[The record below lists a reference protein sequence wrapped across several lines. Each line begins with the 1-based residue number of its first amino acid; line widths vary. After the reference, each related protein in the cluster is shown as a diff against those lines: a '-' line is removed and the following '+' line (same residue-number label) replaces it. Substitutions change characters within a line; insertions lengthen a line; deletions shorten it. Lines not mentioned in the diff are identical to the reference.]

1 MKIQFIKGLKKN
13 YTIDRFRD
21 GIYFAEDTNEILVNE
36 VSYGLS
42 TLTKNAIY
50 SAINSKVAN
59 VEFTVPG
66 TFKFLN
72 GNGEVITTITLVT
85 ATQQQSGFMSAQD
98 KKALDDLINNKFTI
112 KANDPILA
120 LNDSKELFSNI
131 SLSYQDN
138 KIKLFGQGEEA
149 ISEIDASD
157 FIKDGMLSSVELVQD
172 PEGKEAGS
180 YLKLVFNTDAGK
192 QPIFVNVTKLV
203 NQYDG
208 SKLVLTGYQTLEEDS
223 TPIVE
228 TDTVNEAI
236 AKLAK
241 LIEENEQISAAALVD
256 LNNRISKAESS
267 TSQTLQQ
274 AKDYID
280 DSLTWILA

>member
-1 MKIQFIKGLKKN
+1 MKIQFIKGLKQN

-50 SAINSKVAN
+50 SAINAKVAS

-72 GNGEVITTITLVT
+72 GNGEVINTITLVT
-85 ATQQQSGFMSAQD
+85 ATQQQAGFMSAED

-112 KANDPILA
+112 KASDSLLA
-120 LNDSKELFSNI
+120 LNENMELFSKI
-131 SLSYQDN
+131 SLSYEDN
-138 KIKLFGQGEEA
+138 KIKLFGQNEKA
-149 ISEIDASD
+149 ISEIDASN
-157 FIKDGMLSSVELVQD
+157 FIKDGMLNQVELVQD
-172 PEGKEAGS
+172 PEGEEAGT

-192 QPIFVNVTKLV
+192 QPILVNVTRLV

-208 SKLVLTGYQTLEEDS
+208 SKRVLTGYQALEENA
-223 TPIVE
+223 TPITE
-228 TDTVNEAI
+228 TDTVNQAI

-241 LIEENEQISAAALVD
+241 LIEENEQIAAAALVD
-256 LNNRISKAESS
+256 INNRISKAESA

-274 AKDYID
+274 AKDYVD

>member
-1 MKIQFIKGLKKN
+1 MKIQFIKGLKQN

-50 SAINSKVAN
+50 SAINAKVAS

-72 GNGEVITTITLVT
+72 GNGEVINTITLVT
-85 ATQQQSGFMSAQD
+85 ATQQQAGFMSAED

-112 KANDPILA
+112 KTSDSLLA
-120 LNDSKELFSNI
+120 LNENMELFSKI
-131 SLSYQDN
+131 SLSYEDN
-138 KIKLFGQGEEA
+138 KIKLFGQNEEA
-149 ISEIDASD
+149 ISEIDASN
-157 FIKDGMLSSVELVQD
+157 FIKDGMLNQVELVQD
-172 PEGKEAGS
+172 PEGKEAGT

-192 QPIFVNVTKLV
+192 QPILVNVTRLV

-208 SKLVLTGYQTLEEDS
+208 SKLVLTGYQALEENA
-223 TPIVE
+223 TPITE
-228 TDTVNEAI
+228 TDTVNQAI

-241 LIEENEQISAAALVD
+241 LIEENEQIAAAALVD
-256 LNNRISKAESS
+256 INNRISKAESA

-274 AKDYID
+274 AKDYVD

>member
-1 MKIQFIKGLKKN
+1 
-13 YTIDRFRD
+13 
-21 GIYFAEDTNEILVNE
+21 
-36 VSYGLS
+36 
-42 TLTKNAIY
+42 
-50 SAINSKVAN
+50 
-59 VEFTVPG
+59 
-66 TFKFLN
+66 
-72 GNGEVITTITLVT
+72 
-85 ATQQQSGFMSAQD
+85 MSAQD
-98 KKALDDLINNKFTI
+98 KRALDDLINNKFTI

-172 PEGKEAGS
+172 PEGEEAGS

-208 SKLVLTGYQTLEEDS
+208 SKLVLTGYQTLEENS

-256 LNNRISKAESS
+256 LNNRISKAESA

>member
-1 MKIQFIKGLKKN
+1 MKIQFIKGLKNN
-13 YTIDRFRD
+13 YTIDKFRD
-21 GIYFAEDTNEILVNE
+21 GIYFAEDTNEILVND

-50 SAINSKVAN
+50 TAINSKVAN
-59 VEFTVPG
+59 VEFTIPG
-66 TFKFLN
+66 TFKFLD
-72 GNGEVITTITLVT
+72 GNDNVLNTITLVT
-85 ATQQQSGFMSAQD
+85 ATEQQSGFMSAED
-98 KKALDDLINNKFTI
+98 KKALDDLVNNKFTV
-112 KANDPILA
+112 KVNDSLLA
-120 LNDSKELFSNI
+120 LNDSKELFSKI
-131 SLSYQDN
+131 SLSYQNN
-138 KIKLFGQGEEA
+138 KIKLFGQGEEP

-157 FIKDGMLSSVELVQD
+157 FIKDGMLSSVEVVQD
-172 PEGKEAGS
+172 PEGEEAGS

-192 QPIFVNVTKLV
+192 QPILVNITKLV

-208 SKLVLTGYQTLEEDS
+208 SKLILTGYQTLEENS

-256 LNNRISKAESS
+256 LNNRISNNS
-267 TSQTLQQ
+267 TQTLQQ

>member
-1 MKIQFIKGLKKN
+1 MKIQFIKGLKQN

-50 SAINSKVAN
+50 SAINAKVAS

-72 GNGEVITTITLVT
+72 GNGEVINTITLVT
-85 ATQQQSGFMSAQD
+85 ATQQQAGFMSAED

-112 KANDPILA
+112 KASDSLLA
-120 LNDSKELFSNI
+120 LNENMELFSKI
-131 SLSYQDN
+131 SLSYEDN
-138 KIKLFGQGEEA
+138 KIKLFGQNEEA

-157 FIKDGMLSSVELVQD
+157 FIKDGMLNQVELVQD
-172 PEGKEAGS
+172 PEGEEAGT

-192 QPIFVNVTKLV
+192 QPILVNITRLV

-208 SKLVLTGYQTLEEDS
+208 SKLVLTGYQALEENA
-223 TPIVE
+223 TPITE
-228 TDTVNEAI
+228 TDTVNQAI

-241 LIEENEQISAAALVD
+241 LIEENEQIAAAALVD
-256 LNNRISKAESS
+256 INNRISKAESA

-274 AKDYID
+274 AKDYVD

>member
-72 GNGEVITTITLVT
+72 GNGDVITTITLVT

-172 PEGKEAGS
+172 PEGEEAGS

-192 QPIFVNVTKLV
+192 QPIFVNVTRLV

-208 SKLVLTGYQTLEEDS
+208 SKLVLTGYQTLEGNS

-256 LNNRISKAESS
+256 LNNRLSTSS
-267 TSQTLQQ
+267 TQTLQQ
-274 AKDYID
+274 AKDYVD

>member
-1 MKIQFIKGLKKN
+1 MKIQFIKGLKNN
-13 YTIDRFRD
+13 YTIDKFRD
-21 GIYFAEDTNEILVNE
+21 GIYFAEDTNEILVND

-50 SAINSKVAN
+50 TAINSKVAN
-59 VEFTVPG
+59 VEFTIPG
-66 TFKFLN
+66 TFKFLD
-72 GNGEVITTITLVT
+72 GNDNVLNTITLVT
-85 ATQQQSGFMSAQD
+85 ATEQQSGFMSAED
-98 KKALDDLINNKFTI
+98 KKALDDLVNNKFTV
-112 KANDPILA
+112 KVNDSLLA
-120 LNDSKELFSNI
+120 LNDSKELFSKI
-131 SLSYQDN
+131 SLSYQNN
-138 KIKLFGQGEEA
+138 KIKLFGQGEEP

-157 FIKDGMLSSVELVQD
+157 FIKDGMLSSVEVVQD
-172 PEGKEAGS
+172 PEGEEAGS

-192 QPIFVNVTKLV
+192 QPILVNITKLV

-208 SKLVLTGYQTLEEDS
+208 SKLILTGYQTLEENS

-256 LNNRISKAESS
+256 LNNRISNSS
-267 TSQTLQQ
+267 TQTLQQ

>member
-72 GNGEVITTITLVT
+72 GNGEIITTITLVT

>member
-1 MKIQFIKGLKKN
+1 MKIQFIKGLKQN

-50 SAINSKVAN
+50 SAINAKVAS

-72 GNGEVITTITLVT
+72 GNGEVINTITLVT
-85 ATQQQSGFMSAQD
+85 ATQQQAGFMSAED

-112 KANDPILA
+112 KASDSLLA
-120 LNDSKELFSNI
+120 LNENMELFSKI
-131 SLSYQDN
+131 SLSYEDN
-138 KIKLFGQGEEA
+138 KIKLFGQNEEA

-157 FIKDGMLSSVELVQD
+157 FIKDGMLNQVELVQD
-172 PEGKEAGS
+172 PEGEEAGT

-192 QPIFVNVTKLV
+192 QPILVNVTRLV

-208 SKLVLTGYQTLEEDS
+208 SKLVLTGYQALEGNA
-223 TPIVE
+223 TPITE
-228 TDTVNEAI
+228 TDTVNQAI

-241 LIEENEQISAAALVD
+241 LIEENEQIAAAALVD
-256 LNNRISKAESS
+256 INNRISKAESA

-274 AKDYID
+274 AKDYVD

>member
-13 YTIDRFRD
+13 YTIDKFRD

-72 GNGEVITTITLVT
+72 GNGDIITTITLVT

-98 KKALDDLINNKFTI
+98 KRALDDLINNKFTI

-149 ISEIDASD
+149 ISEIDTSD

-172 PEGKEAGS
+172 PEGEEAGS
-180 YLKLVFNTDAGK
+180 YLKLIFNTDAGK

-208 SKLVLTGYQTLEEDS
+208 SKLVLTGYQTLEENS

-256 LNNRISKAESS
+256 LNNRISKSESA

>member
-1 MKIQFIKGLKKN
+1 MKIQFIKGLKQN

-50 SAINSKVAN
+50 SAINAKVAS

-72 GNGEVITTITLVT
+72 GNGDVINTITLVT
-85 ATQQQSGFMSAQD
+85 ATQQQAGFMSAED

-112 KANDPILA
+112 KTSDSLLA
-120 LNDSKELFSNI
+120 LNENMELFSKI
-131 SLSYQDN
+131 SLSYEDN
-138 KIKLFGQGEEA
+138 KIKLFGQNEEA

-157 FIKDGMLSSVELVQD
+157 FIKDGMLNHVELVQD
-172 PEGKEAGS
+172 PEGEEAGT

-192 QPIFVNVTKLV
+192 QPILVNVTRLV

-208 SKLVLTGYQTLEEDS
+208 SKLVLTGYQALEGNA
-223 TPIVE
+223 TPITE

-241 LIEENEQISAAALVD
+241 LIEENEQIAAAALVD
-256 LNNRISKAESS
+256 INNRISNAESA
-267 TSQTLQQ
+267 TTQTLQQ
-274 AKDYID
+274 AKDYVD

>member
-42 TLTKNAIY
+42 TLTKNALY
-50 SAINSKVAN
+50 SAINAKVAS

-72 GNGEVITTITLVT
+72 GNGDVINTITLVT
-85 ATQQQSGFMSAQD
+85 ATQQQAGFMSAED

-112 KANDPILA
+112 KASDSLLA
-120 LNDSKELFSNI
+120 LNENMELFSKI
-131 SLSYQDN
+131 SLSYEDN
-138 KIKLFGQGEEA
+138 KIKLFGQNEEA

-157 FIKDGMLSSVELVQD
+157 FIKDGMLNQVELVQD
-172 PEGKEAGS
+172 PEGQEAGT

-192 QPIFVNVTKLV
+192 QPILVNVTKLV

-208 SKLVLTGYQTLEEDS
+208 SKLVLTGYQALEGNA
-223 TPIVE
+223 TPITE

-256 LNNRISKAESS
+256 LNNRISKAESA

-274 AKDYID
+274 AKDYVD
-280 DSLTWILA
+280 DSLTWILT

>member
-13 YTIDRFRD
+13 YTIDKFRD

-42 TLTKNAIY
+42 TFTKNAIY
-50 SAINSKVAN
+50 SAINSKVAS

-72 GNGEVITTITLVT
+72 GNGDIITTITLVT

-98 KKALDDLINNKFTI
+98 KRALDDLISNKFTI

-149 ISEIDASD
+149 ISEIDASE

-172 PEGKEAGS
+172 PDGQEAGV

-208 SKLVLTGYQTLEEDS
+208 SKLVLTGYQTLEENS

-256 LNNRISKAESS
+256 LNNRIAKAESA

>member
-13 YTIDRFRD
+13 YTVDRFRD

-72 GNGEVITTITLVT
+72 GNGDVITTINLVT

-120 LNDSKELFSNI
+120 LNDGKELFSNI

-180 YLKLVFNTDAGK
+180 YLKLIFNTDAGK

-208 SKLVLTGYQTLEEDS
+208 SNLVLTGYQTLEEDS

>member
-1 MKIQFIKGLKKN
+1 MKIQFIKGLKQN

-50 SAINSKVAN
+50 SAINAKVAS

-72 GNGEVITTITLVT
+72 GNGEVINTITLVT
-85 ATQQQSGFMSAQD
+85 ATQQQAGFMSAED

-112 KANDPILA
+112 KASDSLLA
-120 LNDSKELFSNI
+120 LNENMELFSKI
-131 SLSYQDN
+131 SLSYENN
-138 KIKLFGQGEEA
+138 KIKLFGQNEKA

-157 FIKDGMLSSVELVQD
+157 FIKDGMLNQVELVQD
-172 PEGKEAGS
+172 PEGEEAGT

-192 QPIFVNVTKLV
+192 QPILVNVTRLV

-208 SKLVLTGYQTLEEDS
+208 SKLVLTGYQALEENA
-223 TPIVE
+223 TPITE
-228 TDTVNEAI
+228 TDTVNQAI

-241 LIEENEQISAAALVD
+241 LIEENEQIAAAALVD
-256 LNNRISKAESS
+256 INNRISKAESA

-274 AKDYID
+274 AKDYVD

>member
-72 GNGEVITTITLVT
+72 GNGDIITTITLVT

-98 KKALDDLINNKFTI
+98 KRALDDLINNRFTI

-172 PEGKEAGS
+172 PEGEEAGS

-208 SKLVLTGYQTLEEDS
+208 SKLVLTGYQTLEENS

-256 LNNRISKAESS
+256 LNNRISKAESA

>member
-1 MKIQFIKGLKKN
+1 MKIQFIKGLKQN

-36 VSYGLS
+36 VFYGLS

-50 SAINSKVAN
+50 SAINAKVAS

-72 GNGEVITTITLVT
+72 GNGEVINTITLVT
-85 ATQQQSGFMSAQD
+85 ATQQQAGFMSAED

-112 KANDPILA
+112 KASDSLLA
-120 LNDSKELFSNI
+120 LNENMELFSKI
-131 SLSYQDN
+131 SLSYEDN
-138 KIKLFGQGEEA
+138 KIKLFGQNEEA

-157 FIKDGMLSSVELVQD
+157 FIKDGMLNQVELVQD
-172 PEGKEAGS
+172 PEGKEAGT

-192 QPIFVNVTKLV
+192 QPILVNVTRLV

-208 SKLVLTGYQTLEEDS
+208 SKLVLTGYQALEENA
-223 TPIVE
+223 TPITE
-228 TDTVNEAI
+228 TDTVNQAI

-241 LIEENEQISAAALVD
+241 LIEENEQIAAAALVD
-256 LNNRISKAESS
+256 INNRISKAESA

-274 AKDYID
+274 AKDYVD

>member
-13 YTIDRFRD
+13 YTIDKFRD

-72 GNGEVITTITLVT
+72 GNGDIITTITLVT

-98 KKALDDLINNKFTI
+98 KRALDDLINNKFTI

-149 ISEIDASD
+149 ISEIDTSD

-172 PEGKEAGS
+172 PEGEEAGS

-208 SKLVLTGYQTLEEDS
+208 SKLVLTGYQTLEENS

-256 LNNRISKAESS
+256 LNNRISKSESA

>member
-1 MKIQFIKGLKKN
+1 MKIQFIKGLKQN

-50 SAINSKVAN
+50 SAINAKVAS

-72 GNGEVITTITLVT
+72 GNGEVINTITLVT
-85 ATQQQSGFMSAQD
+85 ATQQQAGFMSAED

-112 KANDPILA
+112 KASDSLLA
-120 LNDSKELFSNI
+120 LNENMELFSKI
-131 SLSYQDN
+131 SLSYEDN
-138 KIKLFGQGEEA
+138 KIKLFGQNEEA

-157 FIKDGMLSSVELVQD
+157 FIKDGMLNQVELVQD
-172 PEGKEAGS
+172 PEGKEAGT

-192 QPIFVNVTKLV
+192 QPILVNVTKLV

-208 SKLVLTGYQTLEEDS
+208 SKLVLTGYQALEENA
-223 TPIVE
+223 TPITE
-228 TDTVNEAI
+228 TDTVNQAI

-241 LIEENEQISAAALVD
+241 LIEENEQIAAAALVD
-256 LNNRISKAESS
+256 INNRISKAESA

-274 AKDYID
+274 AKDYVD

>member
-1 MKIQFIKGLKKN
+1 MKIQFIKGLKQN

-50 SAINSKVAN
+50 SAINAKVAS

-72 GNGEVITTITLVT
+72 GNGDVINTITLVT
-85 ATQQQSGFMSAQD
+85 ATQQQAGFMSAED

-112 KANDPILA
+112 KTSDSLLA
-120 LNDSKELFSNI
+120 LNENMELFSKI
-131 SLSYQDN
+131 SLSYEDN
-138 KIKLFGQGEEA
+138 KIKLFGQNEEA

-157 FIKDGMLSSVELVQD
+157 FIKDGMLNQVELVQD
-172 PEGKEAGS
+172 PEGKEAGT

-208 SKLVLTGYQTLEEDS
+208 SKLVLTGYQALEGNA
-223 TPIVE
+223 TPITE
-228 TDTVNEAI
+228 TDTVNKAI

-241 LIEENEQISAAALVD
+241 LIEENEQIAAAALVD
-256 LNNRISKAESS
+256 INNRISNAESA
-267 TSQTLQQ
+267 TTQTLQQ
-274 AKDYID
+274 AKDYVD

>member
-1 MKIQFIKGLKKN
+1 MKIQFIKGLKQN

-50 SAINSKVAN
+50 SAINAKVAS

-72 GNGEVITTITLVT
+72 GNGEVINTITLVT
-85 ATQQQSGFMSAQD
+85 ATQQQAGFMSAED

-112 KANDPILA
+112 KASDSLLA
-120 LNDSKELFSNI
+120 LNKNMELFSKI
-131 SLSYQDN
+131 SLSYEDN
-138 KIKLFGQGEEA
+138 KIKLFGQNEEA

-157 FIKDGMLSSVELVQD
+157 FIKDGMLNQVELVQD
-172 PEGKEAGS
+172 PEGKEAGT

-192 QPIFVNVTKLV
+192 QPILVNVTKLV

-208 SKLVLTGYQTLEEDS
+208 SKLVLTGYQALEGNA
-223 TPIVE
+223 TPITE

-241 LIEENEQISAAALVD
+241 LIEENEQIAAAALVD
-256 LNNRISKAESS
+256 INNRISKAESA

-274 AKDYID
+274 AKDYVD

>member
-13 YTIDRFRD
+13 YTIDKFRD

-50 SAINSKVAN
+50 TAINSKVAN
-59 VEFTVPG
+59 VEFTIPG
-66 TFKFLN
+66 TFKFLD
-72 GNGEVITTITLVT
+72 GNNNVLNTITLVT
-85 ATQQQSGFMSAQD
+85 ATEQQSGFMSAQD
-98 KKALDDLINNKFTI
+98 KKALDDLVNNKFTI
-112 KANDPILA
+112 KANDSLLA
-120 LNDSKELFSNI
+120 LNDSKELFSKI
-131 SLSYQDN
+131 SLSYENN
-138 KIKLFGQGEEA
+138 KIKLFGQGEEP
-149 ISEIDASD
+149 ISEIDASE
-157 FIKDGMLSSVELVQD
+157 FIKDGMLSSVEIVQD
-172 PEGKEAGS
+172 PEGEEAGT

-192 QPIFVNVTKLV
+192 QPILVNVTKLV

-208 SKLVLTGYQTLEEDS
+208 SKLVLTGYQTLEENS

-256 LNNRISKAESS
+256 LNNRISTSS
-267 TSQTLQQ
+267 TQTLQQ

>member
-1 MKIQFIKGLKKN
+1 MKIQFIKGLKQN

-50 SAINSKVAN
+50 SAINAKVAS

-72 GNGEVITTITLVT
+72 GNGEVINTITLVT
-85 ATQQQSGFMSAQD
+85 ATQQQAGFMSAED

-112 KANDPILA
+112 KASDSLLA
-120 LNDSKELFSNI
+120 LNENMELFSKI
-131 SLSYQDN
+131 SLSYEDN
-138 KIKLFGQGEEA
+138 KIKLFGQNEKA
-149 ISEIDASD
+149 ISEIDASN
-157 FIKDGMLSSVELVQD
+157 FIKDGMLNQVELVQD
-172 PEGKEAGS
+172 PEGKEAGT

-192 QPIFVNVTKLV
+192 QPILVNVTKLV

-208 SKLVLTGYQTLEEDS
+208 SKLVLTGYQALEENA
-223 TPIVE
+223 TPITE
-228 TDTVNEAI
+228 TDTVNQAI

-241 LIEENEQISAAALVD
+241 LIEENEQIAAAALVD
-256 LNNRISKAESS
+256 INNRISKAESA

-274 AKDYID
+274 AKDYVD

>member
-1 MKIQFIKGLKKN
+1 MKIQFIKGLKQN

-50 SAINSKVAN
+50 SAINAKVAS

-72 GNGEVITTITLVT
+72 GNGEVINTITLVT
-85 ATQQQSGFMSAQD
+85 ATQQQAGFMSAED

-112 KANDPILA
+112 KASDSLLA
-120 LNDSKELFSNI
+120 LNENMELFSKI
-131 SLSYQDN
+131 SLSYEDN
-138 KIKLFGQGEEA
+138 KIKLFGQNEEA

-157 FIKDGMLSSVELVQD
+157 FIKDGMLNQVELVQD
-172 PEGKEAGS
+172 PEGEEAGT

-192 QPIFVNVTKLV
+192 QPILVNVTRLV

-208 SKLVLTGYQTLEEDS
+208 SKLVLTGYQALEENA
-223 TPIVE
+223 TPITE

-241 LIEENEQISAAALVD
+241 LIEENEQIAAAALVD
-256 LNNRISKAESS
+256 INNRISKAESA

-274 AKDYID
+274 AKDYVD

>member
-1 MKIQFIKGLKKN
+1 MKIQFIKGLKQN

-50 SAINSKVAN
+50 SAINAKVAS

-72 GNGEVITTITLVT
+72 GNGDVINTITLVT
-85 ATQQQSGFMSAQD
+85 ATQQQAGFMSAED

-112 KANDPILA
+112 KTSDSLLA
-120 LNDSKELFSNI
+120 LNENMELFSKI
-131 SLSYQDN
+131 SLSYEDN
-138 KIKLFGQGEEA
+138 KIKLFGQNEEA

-157 FIKDGMLSSVELVQD
+157 FIKDGMLNQVELVQD
-172 PEGKEAGS
+172 PEGKEAGT

-208 SKLVLTGYQTLEEDS
+208 SKLVLTGYQALEGNA
-223 TPIVE
+223 TPITE
-228 TDTVNEAI
+228 TDTVNKAI

-241 LIEENEQISAAALVD
+241 LIEGNEQIAAAALVD
-256 LNNRISKAESS
+256 INNRISNAESA
-267 TSQTLQQ
+267 TTQTLQQ
-274 AKDYID
+274 AKDYVD

>member
-1 MKIQFIKGLKKN
+1 MKIQFIKGLKNN
-13 YTIDRFRD
+13 YTIDKFRD

-72 GNGEVITTITLVT
+72 GNGDIITTITLVT

-98 KKALDDLINNKFTI
+98 KRALDDLINNKFTI

-172 PEGKEAGS
+172 PEGEEAGS

-208 SKLVLTGYQTLEEDS
+208 SKLVLTGYQTLEENS

-256 LNNRISKAESS
+256 LNNRISKAESA

>member
-1 MKIQFIKGLKKN
+1 MKIQFIKGLKQN

-50 SAINSKVAN
+50 SAINAKVAS

-72 GNGEVITTITLVT
+72 GNGDVINTITLVT
-85 ATQQQSGFMSAQD
+85 ATQQQAGFMSAED

-112 KANDPILA
+112 KTSDSLLA
-120 LNDSKELFSNI
+120 LNENMELFSKI
-131 SLSYQDN
+131 SLSYEDN
-138 KIKLFGQGEEA
+138 KIKLFGQNEEA

-157 FIKDGMLSSVELVQD
+157 FIKDGMLNHVELVQD
-172 PEGKEAGS
+172 PEGEEAGT

-192 QPIFVNVTKLV
+192 QPIFVNVTRLV

-208 SKLVLTGYQTLEEDS
+208 SKLVLTGYSALEGNA
-223 TPIVE
+223 TPITE

-241 LIEENEQISAAALVD
+241 LIEENEQIAAAALVD
-256 LNNRISKAESS
+256 INNRISNAESA
-267 TSQTLQQ
+267 TTQTLQ
-274 AKDYID
+274 
-280 DSLTWILA
+280 

>member
-13 YTIDRFRD
+13 YTIDKFRD

-72 GNGEVITTITLVT
+72 GNGDIITTITLVT

-98 KKALDDLINNKFTI
+98 KRALDDLINNKFTI

-149 ISEIDASD
+149 ISEIDTSD

-172 PEGKEAGS
+172 PEGEEAGS
-180 YLKLVFNTDAGK
+180 YLKLIFNTDAGK

-208 SKLVLTGYQTLEEDS
+208 SKLVLTGYQTLEENS

-256 LNNRISKAESS
+256 LNNRISKAESA

-274 AKDYID
+274 AKDYVD

>member
-1 MKIQFIKGLKKN
+1 MKIQFIKGLKQN

-50 SAINSKVAN
+50 SAINAKVAS

-72 GNGEVITTITLVT
+72 GNGEVINTITLVT
-85 ATQQQSGFMSAQD
+85 ATQQQAGFMSAED

-112 KANDPILA
+112 KASDSLLA
-120 LNDSKELFSNI
+120 LNENMELFSKI
-131 SLSYQDN
+131 SLSYEDN
-138 KIKLFGQGEEA
+138 KIKLFGQNEEA
-149 ISEIDASD
+149 ISEIDASN
-157 FIKDGMLSSVELVQD
+157 FIKDGMLNQVELVQD
-172 PEGKEAGS
+172 PEGKEAGT

-192 QPIFVNVTKLV
+192 QPILVNVTKLV

-208 SKLVLTGYQTLEEDS
+208 SKLVLTGYQALEENA
-223 TPIVE
+223 TPITE
-228 TDTVNEAI
+228 TDTVNQAI

-241 LIEENEQISAAALVD
+241 LIEENEQIAAAALVD
-256 LNNRISKAESS
+256 INNRISKAESA

-274 AKDYID
+274 AKDYVD

>member
-1 MKIQFIKGLKKN
+1 MKIQFIKGLKQN

-50 SAINSKVAN
+50 SAINAKVAS
-59 VEFTVPG
+59 VEFTIPG

-72 GNGEVITTITLVT
+72 GNGEVINTITLVT
-85 ATQQQSGFMSAQD
+85 ATQQQAGFMSAED

-112 KANDPILA
+112 KASDSLLA
-120 LNDSKELFSNI
+120 LNENMELFSKI
-131 SLSYQDN
+131 SLSYEDN
-138 KIKLFGQGEEA
+138 KIKLFGQNEEA

-157 FIKDGMLSSVELVQD
+157 FIKDGMLNQVELVQD
-172 PEGKEAGS
+172 PEGEEAGT

-192 QPIFVNVTKLV
+192 QPILVNITRLV

-208 SKLVLTGYQTLEEDS
+208 SKLVLTGYQALEENA
-223 TPIVE
+223 TPITE
-228 TDTVNEAI
+228 TDTVNQAI

-241 LIEENEQISAAALVD
+241 LIEENEQIAAAALVD
-256 LNNRISKAESS
+256 INNRISKAESA

-274 AKDYID
+274 AKDYVD

>member
-1 MKIQFIKGLKKN
+1 MKIQFIKGLKQN

-50 SAINSKVAN
+50 SAINAKVAS

-72 GNGEVITTITLVT
+72 GNGDVINTITLVT
-85 ATQQQSGFMSAQD
+85 ATQQQAGFMSAED

-112 KANDPILA
+112 KTSDSLLA
-120 LNDSKELFSNI
+120 LNENMELFSKI
-131 SLSYQDN
+131 SLSYEDN
-138 KIKLFGQGEEA
+138 KIKLFGQNEEA

-157 FIKDGMLSSVELVQD
+157 FIKDGMLNHVELVQD
-172 PEGKEAGS
+172 PEGEEAGT

-192 QPIFVNVTKLV
+192 QPIFVNVTRLV

-208 SKLVLTGYQTLEEDS
+208 SKLVLTGYSALEGNA
-223 TPIVE
+223 TPITE

-241 LIEENEQISAAALVD
+241 LIEENEQIAAAALVD
-256 LNNRISKAESS
+256 INNRISNAESA
-267 TSQTLQQ
+267 TTQTLQQ
-274 AKDYID
+274 AKDYVD

>member
-13 YTIDRFRD
+13 YTIDKFRD

-72 GNGEVITTITLVT
+72 GNGDIITTITLVT

-98 KKALDDLINNKFTI
+98 KRALDDLINNKFTI

-149 ISEIDASD
+149 ISEIDTSD

-172 PEGKEAGS
+172 PEGEEAGS
-180 YLKLVFNTDAGK
+180 YLKLIFNTDAGK

-208 SKLVLTGYQTLEEDS
+208 SKLVLTGYQTLEENS

-256 LNNRISKAESS
+256 LNNRISKSESA

-274 AKDYID
+274 AKDYVD

>member
-1 MKIQFIKGLKKN
+1 MKIQFIKGLKQN

-50 SAINSKVAN
+50 SAINAKVAS

-72 GNGEVITTITLVT
+72 GNGEVINTITLVT
-85 ATQQQSGFMSAQD
+85 ATQQQAGFMSAED

-112 KANDPILA
+112 KASDSLLA
-120 LNDSKELFSNI
+120 LNENMELFSKI
-131 SLSYQDN
+131 SLSYEDN
-138 KIKLFGQGEEA
+138 KIKLFGQNKEA

-157 FIKDGMLSSVELVQD
+157 FIKDGMLNQVELVQD
-172 PEGKEAGS
+172 PEGEEAGT

-192 QPIFVNVTKLV
+192 QPILVNVTRLV

-208 SKLVLTGYQTLEEDS
+208 SKLVLTGYKALEENA
-223 TPIVE
+223 TPITE
-228 TDTVNEAI
+228 TDTVNQAI

-241 LIEENEQISAAALVD
+241 LIEENEQIAAAALVD
-256 LNNRISKAESS
+256 INNRISKAESA

-274 AKDYID
+274 AKDYVD

>member
-1 MKIQFIKGLKKN
+1 MKIQFIKGLKQN

-50 SAINSKVAN
+50 SAINAKVAS

-72 GNGEVITTITLVT
+72 GNGEVINTITLVT
-85 ATQQQSGFMSAQD
+85 ATQQQAGFMSAED

-112 KANDPILA
+112 KASDSLLA
-120 LNDSKELFSNI
+120 LNENMELFSKI
-131 SLSYQDN
+131 SLSYEDN
-138 KIKLFGQGEEA
+138 KIKLFGQNEEA

-157 FIKDGMLSSVELVQD
+157 FIKDGMLNQVELVQD
-172 PEGKEAGS
+172 PEGEEAGT

-192 QPIFVNVTKLV
+192 QPILVNVTKLV

-208 SKLVLTGYQTLEEDS
+208 SKLVLTGYQTLEENS

-256 LNNRISKAESS
+256 LNNRISKAESA

-274 AKDYID
+274 AKDYVD
-280 DSLTWILA
+280 DSLTWILE

>member
-72 GNGEVITTITLVT
+72 GNGDIITTITLVT

-98 KKALDDLINNKFTI
+98 KRALDDLINNKFTI

-192 QPIFVNVTKLV
+192 QPIFVNVTRLV

-208 SKLVLTGYQTLEEDS
+208 SKLVLTGYQTLEGNS

-241 LIEENEQISAAALVD
+241 LIEENEQIAAAALVD
-256 LNNRISKAESS
+256 INNRISKAESA

-274 AKDYID
+274 AKDYVD

>member
-13 YTIDRFRD
+13 YTIDKFRD

-59 VEFTVPG
+59 VEFTIPG

-72 GNGEVITTITLVT
+72 GNGDIITTITLVT

-98 KKALDDLINNKFTI
+98 KRALDDLINNKFTI

-149 ISEIDASD
+149 ISEIDTSD

-172 PEGKEAGS
+172 PEGEEAGS
-180 YLKLVFNTDAGK
+180 YLKLIFNTDAGK

-208 SKLVLTGYQTLEEDS
+208 SKLVLTGYQTLEENS

-256 LNNRISKAESS
+256 LNNRISKAESA

-274 AKDYID
+274 AKDYVD